1 MKHEAANQGESQQ
14 SGDDNSGEAQ
24 QSVDDNSG
32 LPLQKMTVKP
42 SQRKRSRC
50 QLVGDRMI
58 EAITMFTLSVS
69 GGCRKRLRSSAYLI
83 VARKETVKDAGRVA
97 AFPPELTD
105 FAIRMTA
112 FYLDS
117 VSIAKT
123 MRVDRGCNSA
133 LAMPGLV
140 AELMGFRGL
149 QVDIGKANNFGQLHL
164 SENLLTED
172 NNISFDFMS
181 SDISWQS
188 GRVLDRIAD
197 LFRKHPSASGRIETH
212 AQPGA
217 PRHIAIRIC
226 TARAQAV
233 CTALARRGVHSDR
246 LRCGGFGTSRAL
258 LGKSDHA
265 NRRAEIFMI
274 LDGMQFP
281 AEHMPVRVNGSARWA
296 SWLRGEI
303 GPIGAEPVIVAEY
316 SDDESDSE
324 VDQHRE
330 LADLA
335 EQDLRRTLLQWTG
348 GTRANARE
356 HGAGHTRLISSSE
369 PDEDEESTSSSSGSS
384 SGEHEDVP
392 EAPPETNCNDM
403 SSENGDI

>member
-1 MKHEAANQGESQQ
+1 MKLEAAKQGESHR
-14 SGDDNSGEAQ
+14 SGDENSGAAQ
-24 QSVDDNSG
+24 HSVDEDSG
-32 LPLQKMTVKP
+32 MPLQETIVKP
-42 SQRKRSRC
+42 AQRKRSRC

-69 GGCRKRLRSSAYLI
+69 EGCRKRIRSSACLTF
-83 VARKETVKDAGRVA
+83 ARAEKINDAGRVA

-217 PRHIAIRIC
+217 PRDFAIRIC

-233 CTALARRGVHSDR
+233 CAALAHRGVHRDR

-265 NRRAEIFMI
+265 NRRAEIFII
-274 LDGMQFP
+274 LGGMQFP
-281 AEHMPVRVNGSARWA
+281 AEHMPVRVEGSARWA

-303 GPIGAEPVIVAEY
+303 GPIGTEPVIVAAY

-324 VDQHRE
+324 LDQHHE
-330 LADLA
+330 LIDLA
-335 EQDLRRTLLQWTG
+335 EQDLRRTLLERTG
-348 GTRANARE
+348 GARANARE
-356 HGAGHTRLISSSE
+356 HRAGHARLISSSE